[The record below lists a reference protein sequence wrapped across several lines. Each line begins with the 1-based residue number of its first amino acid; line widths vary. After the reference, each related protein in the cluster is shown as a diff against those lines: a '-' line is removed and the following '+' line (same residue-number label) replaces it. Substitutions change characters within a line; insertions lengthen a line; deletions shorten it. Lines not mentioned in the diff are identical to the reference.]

1 MGGKQSI
8 PQANEAFIGRM
19 YKFPSLSEDILTKQE
34 LEEGVVILDTLRSY
48 GSTSR
53 ASFMEIEN
61 NDNSTRFMM
70 ARAEADRIA
79 EAESLRLA
87 TEQSIR
93 VNDEGSLIYQ
103 GSIRSILSRKNSS
116 ISNQLSRSSTILTK
130 QSTKDMH
137 LDDSA
142 ENLDH
147 ISSTINNGD
156 YYNSTNQAENIGST
170 PQFFEILSNKCGA
183 TFSDCQKYPKS
194 EAERIKRNINNCDSE
209 LVVNQTVE
217 TCGCLGPRHDRL
229 NCQICRGM
237 HLEDAPLLY

>member
-1 MGGKQSI
+1 MGAKQSV
-8 PQANEAFIGRM
+8 PQTSEAFMGKM
-19 YKFPSLSEDILTKQE
+19 AKFPSLSDDIRTKQE
-34 LEEGVVILDTLRSY
+34 LEEGVVILDTMRSY
-48 GSTSR
+48 GNTSR

-61 NDNSTRFMM
+61 NDSARFMM

-103 GSIRSILSRKNSS
+103 GSIRSVLSRKDSV
-116 ISNQLSRSSTILTK
+116 ISKQLSYSRSNTILSK
-130 QSTKDMH
+130 QSTNNGISS
-137 LDDSA
+137 LNDST

-147 ISSTINNGD
+147 MPSNVNND
-156 YYNSTNQAENIGST
+156 NYNNPNEADVSA
-170 PQFFEILSNKCGA
+170 PQFFDMLNNKCGLVF
-183 TFSDCQKYPKS
+183 TDCQGRSQS
-194 EAERIKRNINNCDSE
+194 EVEKLRISINNCDTE
-209 LVVNQTVE
+209 LATNKTAE

-229 NCQICRGM
+229 NCPICRGM